1 MGFILTD
8 LGEGIPDLQ
17 ISGWNWKP
25 IVAIIQRS
33 NLIPEGKIFHLT
45 YQGSIVRIDEE
56 EAQALAVH
64 FKELLGRVPL
74 DGRVLGDGSIT
85 TETFEQLHERGEPY
99 SVARTCIEQMADFCG
114 GCKGFRIY

>member
-8 LGEGIPDLQ
+8 LGESIPDLQ

-25 IVAIIQRS
+25 LVAIIQRS

-45 YQGSIVRIDEE
+45 YQGSIVRIEKE
-56 EAQALAVH
+56 EARTLATH
-64 FKELLGRVPL
+64 FIEMLSRIPL
-74 DGRVLGDGSIT
+74 DGRVLENGSIV

-99 SVARTCIEQMADFCG
+99 SVARSCIEQMANFCSN
-114 GCKGFRIY
+114 CQGFRIY